1 MTDQQFLGVN
11 SLSDKT
17 EIKNALIKKI
27 SDLDFEIDIEL
38 ILKFV
43 HCSQRLIQKK
53 DHLVEN
59 DEAVYSEE
67 YWDLIKDLNTEEGFD
82 TPEKLINHF
91 NALYENVSTR
101 FNYSLWKSAIESL
114 KWDDSIKLN
123 DYVKPVIDFLKNN
136 PYLKSDVLILLADRF
151 PFGHFFSRARNEE
164 NKEFWQQYGFVHK
177 LLEIGNFDFD
187 LHADVLN
194 NGQFT
199 SSQLDDFFARLMN
212 SSYYYRNGLY
222 PQAFNSLA
230 EGIPADAKPLLFWHR
245 ELNILYKA
253 VFVEKIENITDLFK
267 NTLNSALI
275 SFPQDEQLLY
285 MRAKFIF
292 QLYKPEVFK
301 KEIITTLKIIPNHE
315 KCLFL
320 LGKCYM
326 KLGIPRAAL
335 IIFENLKKIS
345 PINMR
350 YVTSAAVA
358 SRQYIDFCI
367 NEHDPNDNDKQYY
380 IKMIDTLIEKGM
392 FDEAAVFAAGAPKG
406 DGDIEALLLYSED
419 VEGYLLTGKKD
430 KDKLMEALSRTT
442 DKEIVRKIKQHY
454 LKDFPNW
461 SDIKAEKDFITDYY
475 KSYPND
481 SMANYQM
488 GMFYFAESDIENA
501 YEYFVKAKEID
512 PDNIDI
518 YFNLARVTSMLQLHS
533 EAIEYIKIYL
543 QYNKYNVIANEVYCD
558 CTYSLRD
565 YYSAHKN
572 AKWLLSICRRN
583 EFDPKYFFYFTTSL
597 SYYMDKTENK
607 YYNLE
612 YIISALEIFDQ
623 YPKPATFWTN
633 DNGSRSM
640 YWAATICY
648 KTGHYVKAVEYL
660 ECIFVNVREYNWD
673 LMEKCK
679 FELLPQ
685 CLYELQQHE
694 NLIQSLEIPT
704 QEVLKSKLYDP
715 SVGSSSFYISH
726 AYGMLGNNIDRMQWA
741 LTSVKCHMKMV
752 NPSIDWVENYIL
764 NNFEAC
770 LELQMEDYIILF
782 GEAYLD
788 FIRLPNNNHIWI
800 THTIANRYLAAGQK
814 DTALQ
819 YHKSCL
825 EFGKIVS
832 MDYQEIRDSED
843 FINSFN
849 QSIL

>member
-11 SLSDKT
+11 SLSNKT

-38 ILKFV
+38 ILKYV

-53 DHLVEN
+53 DQSAEN
-59 DEAVYSEE
+59 DEVAYSEE
-67 YWDLIKDLNTEEGFD
+67 YWNLIKDLSTEEDFD
-82 TPEKLINHF
+82 TPEKLISHF
-91 NALYENVSTR
+91 NVLYDNVLTR
-101 FNYSLWKSAIESL
+101 FNYSLWKSSIESL
-114 KWDDSIKLN
+114 QGYDTKQLN
-123 DYVKPVIDFLKNN
+123 TFLKPVIDFLKSK
-136 PYLKSDVLILLADRF
+136 PYLKSGVLTFLGDRL
-151 PFGHFFSRARNEE
+151 PFGNFFPSVRNEE
-164 NKEFWQQYGFVHK
+164 NKEFWQQHGFVHE
-177 LLEIGNFDFD
+177 LLAIGNFDFD
-187 LHADVLN
+187 LHADALN

-199 SSQLDDFFARLMN
+199 SSQLDDFFGRLMN
-212 SSYYYRNGLY
+212 SSYYYRNRLY
-222 PQAFNSLA
+222 PQAFNSLS
-230 EGIPADAKPLLFWHR
+230 EGIPADVKPLLFWHR

-253 VFVEKIENITDLFK
+253 VFVEKMENVTELFQ
-267 NTLNSALI
+267 NTLSVALSA
-275 SFPQDEQLLY
+275 FPQDEQLLY

-292 QLYKPEVFK
+292 QLYEPEIAK
-301 KEIITTLKIIPNHE
+301 KEIITTLKIIPDHE

-335 IIFENLKKIS
+335 IIFENLKKIN
-345 PINMR
+345 PLNMQ

-358 SRQYIDFCI
+358 SRQYIDFCM

-380 IKMIDTLIEKGM
+380 INMIDMLIDKGM
-392 FDEAAVFAAGAPKG
+392 FDEAAVFAAGAPKE

-419 VEGYLLTGKKD
+419 VEGYLLTGRKD
-430 KDKLMEALSRTT
+430 KGKLMEALSRTK
-442 DKEIVRKIKQHY
+442 DKEIIRKIKQHY

-481 SMANYQM
+481 PMANYQM

-501 YEYFVKAKEID
+501 YEYFIKAQQID

-518 YFNLARVTSMLQLHS
+518 YYNLARVTSMLKLHS
-533 EAIEYIKIYL
+533 EALEYINIYL

-572 AKWLLSICRRN
+572 AKWLLSICRSN
-583 EFDPKYFFYFTTSL
+583 EFDSKYFFYFTTSL
-597 SYYMDKTENK
+597 SYYMDKIESK
-607 YYNLE
+607 YYNLD
-612 YIISALEIFDQ
+612 YIISVLELYDQ

-648 KTGHYVKAVEYL
+648 KIGLYEKAVEYL
-660 ECIFVNVREYNWD
+660 ECIFINVKEYNWD

-694 NLIQSLEIPT
+694 KLIQLLEIPT
-704 QEVLKSKLYDP
+704 QEVLNNKPFDP
-715 SVGSSSFYISH
+715 SVGSSCFYISY
-726 AYGMLGNNIDRMQWA
+726 AWGMLGNNTKKMQWA
-741 LTSVKCHMKMV
+741 LASVKCHMKMD
-752 NPSIDWVENYIL
+752 NPSLDWVGNYIL
-764 NNFEAC
+764 NNFEVC
-770 LELQMEDYIILF
+770 LELQMDDYIILF

-788 FIRLPNNNHIWI
+788 FIKVPDNNHIWVA
-800 THTIANRYLAAGQK
+800 HTIANRYFGGGKK
-814 DTALQ
+814 DIALE
-819 YHKSCL
+819 YHKQCI

-832 MDYQEIRDSED
+832 MDYQEIIDSEN
-843 FINSFN
+843 FISSFN
-849 QSIL
+849 